1 MTAEQRAEKIKI
13 FSLLLPE
20 KEQIAL
26 LDELTKRT
34 YEERAKQ
41 PKPSPEELNAKILKV
56 NASIEPNDITMNEIV
71 EECRKVRKERYERK
85 QSHS

>member
-41 PKPSPEELNAKILKV
+41 
-56 NASIEPNDITMNEIV
+56 
-71 EECRKVRKERYERK
+71 
-85 QSHS
+85 HSKNNL